1 MNTLEQIADL
11 EKQYLLQTYNRYP
24 IAFSRGKGVFLFD
37 LEGKRYLDFV
47 SGLGVNA
54 LGHAHPRIVKAIREQ
69 AAMLVHISNL
79 YYHEYQGP
87 LAEKLCKLSGLNR
100 AFFSNSGTEAIE
112 GSIKLARLAGHR
124 AGGAAKSR
132 LVALDGS
139 YHGRTFGALSL
150 TGQDKH
156 RKGFEP
162 LLEEVTFV
170 KQNDLASLRAAISDE
185 TCAIV
190 LEPVFGEGG
199 IYECSVE
206 FLQECRALAD
216 RHRAALIFDEIQC
229 GLGRTGTMFA
239 FQSFGVTPDIVAIAK
254 PIAAGLPLGAFIAK
268 EEFASAISPGQHGT
282 TFGGGPLACRVALE
296 FLAIVEEE
304 KLLENVNKVGA
315 YLHQELNALADRHH
329 AALIFD
335 EIQCGLGRTGTMFAF
350 QSFGVTPDI
359 VAIAKPIAAG
369 LPLGAFLAKEEF
381 ASAISPGQHGTT
393 FGGGPLACRVALEF
407 LAIVEEE
414 KLLENVNKVGAY
426 LQQELKALAEK
437 SAAAREVRGRGFIQG
452 IELEI
457 PARPIVDAGLAE
469 GVLFNS
475 TQDTVVR
482 FLPPFLLEEK
492 HVDKGIRVLK
502 KLLGK
507 KRKKAA

>member
-1 MNTLEQIADL
+1 MDSAVIAPTVPASSSPAPATSASPTSLEHVAEL
-11 EKQYLLQTYNRYP
+11 ERKYLLQTYNRYP
-24 IAFSRGKGVFLFD
+24 VVLTRGRGVFLYD
-37 LEGKRYLDFV
+37 IEGKKYLDFV

-54 LGHAHPRIVKAIREQ
+54 LGHAHPRIVKAIRDQ
-69 AAMLVHISNL
+69 AAKLIHVSNL

-87 LAEKLCKLSGLNR
+87 LAEKLCTLSGLNR

-124 AGGAAKSR
+124 AGGEAKCR
-132 LVALDGS
+132 LVALEGS

-162 LLEEVTFV
+162 MLEGVTFV
-170 KQNDLASLRAAISDE
+170 KQNDVEGLRAAINDN

-190 LEPVFGEGG
+190 LEPIFGEGG
-199 IYECSVE
+199 IYECTPE
-206 FLQECRALAD
+206 FLQECRTLAD

-229 GLGRTGTMFA
+229 GLGRTGTIFA

-296 FLAIVEEE
+296 FLSIVE
-304 KLLENVNKVGA
+304 
-315 YLHQELNALADRHH
+315 D
-329 AALIFD
+329 
-335 EIQCGLGRTGTMFAF
+335 
-350 QSFGVTPDI
+350 
-359 VAIAKPIAAG
+359 
-369 LPLGAFLAKEEF
+369 
-381 ASAISPGQHGTT
+381 
-393 FGGGPLACRVALEF
+393 
-407 LAIVEEE
+407 E

-426 LQQELKALAEK
+426 LQQELKAVVEK
-437 SAAAREVRGRGFIQG
+437 RAAAIGVRGRGFIQG
-452 IELEI
+452 IQLEI
-457 PARPIVDAGLAE
+457 PARPIVDEGLAE

-482 FLPPFLLEEK
+482 FLPPFLMEEK

-507 KRKKAA
+507 KRK

>member
-1 MNTLEQIADL
+1 MKTFEQIAEL
-11 EKQYLLQTYNRYP
+11 EKRYLLGTYNRYP
-24 IAFSRGKGVFLFD
+24 IVLTRGKGVFLYD
-37 LEGKRYLDFV
+37 IDDRRYLDFV

-54 LGHAHPRIVKAIREQ
+54 LGHAHPRIVKTIREQ
-69 AAMLVHISNL
+69 AGKLIHVSNL
-79 YYHEYQGP
+79 YYHEYQGE
-87 LAEKLCKLSGLNR
+87 LAEKLCTLAGGSSGGVSSEGGSGEKFR

-124 AGGAAKSR
+124 AGGEGKSR
-132 LVALDGS
+132 LVALQGS

-150 TGQDKH
+150 TGQEKH

-162 LLEEVTFV
+162 MLEDVTFV
-170 KQNDLASLRAAISDE
+170 AQNDVEGLRAAVNDN

-190 LEPVFGEGG
+190 LEPIFGEGG

-216 RHRAALIFDEIQC
+216 RFKVALIFDEIQC

-296 FLAIVEEE
+296 FLAIVDEE
-304 KLLENVNKVGA
+304 KLLENVN
-315 YLHQELNALADRHH
+315 R
-329 AALIFD
+329 
-335 EIQCGLGRTGTMFAF
+335 
-350 QSFGVTPDI
+350 
-359 VAIAKPIAAG
+359 
-369 LPLGAFLAKEEF
+369 
-381 ASAISPGQHGTT
+381 
-393 FGGGPLACRVALEF
+393 
-407 LAIVEEE
+407 
-414 KLLENVNKVGAY
+414 VGAY
-426 LQQELKALAEK
+426 LQQELKAVAEK
-437 SAAAREVRGRGFIQG
+437 SAVAKEVRGRGFIQG
-452 IELEI
+452 INLEI
-457 PARPIVDAGLAE
+457 PARPIVDEALAE

-502 KLLGK
+502 KLLRK
-507 KRKKAA
+507 KRAVASGR

>member
-1 MNTLEQIADL
+1 MTTLEQIVEL
-11 EKQYLLQTYNRYP
+11 ERKYLLTTYNRYP
-24 IAFSRGKGVFLFD
+24 VVLSRGKGVFLYD
-37 LEGKRYLDFV
+37 IEGKRYLDFV
-47 SGLGVNA
+47 AGLGVNA

-69 AAMLVHISNL
+69 AAKLIHVSNL
-79 YYHEYQGP
+79 YYHEYQGA
-87 LAEKLCKLSGLNR
+87 LAEKLCTLSGFHR

-124 AGGAAKSR
+124 AGGEAKCR

-170 KQNDLASLRAAISDE
+170 GRNDLEALRAAVNDN

-190 LEPVFGEGG
+190 LEPIFGEGG

-216 RHRAALIFDEIQC
+216 RHKAALIFDEIQC
-229 GLGRTGTMFA
+229 GLGRTGT
-239 FQSFGVTPDIVAIAK
+239 I
-254 PIAAGLPLGAFIAK
+254 
-268 EEFASAISPGQHGT
+268 
-282 TFGGGPLACRVALE
+282 
-296 FLAIVEEE
+296 
-304 KLLENVNKVGA
+304 
-315 YLHQELNALADRHH
+315 
-329 AALIFD
+329 
-335 EIQCGLGRTGTMFAF
+335 FAF

-407 LAIVEEE
+407 LAIVEDE

-426 LQQELKALAEK
+426 LQHKLKELTEK
-437 SAAAREVRGRGFIQG
+437 RAAAKEVRGRGFIQG
-452 IELEI
+452 IQLDI

-482 FLPPFLLEEK
+482 FLPPFLMDEK
-492 HVDKGIRVLK
+492 HVDRGIRVLN

-507 KRKKAA
+507 RRKAA

>member
-1 MNTLEQIADL
+1 MLA
-11 EKQYLLQTYNRYP
+11 
-24 IAFSRGKGVFLFD
+24 RGKGVFLFD
-37 LEGKRYLDFV
+37 IEGKKYLDFV
-47 SGLGVNA
+47 AGIGVNA
-54 LGHAHPRIVKAIREQ
+54 LGHAHPRIVKAIRDQ
-69 AAMLVHISNL
+69 AAKLIHVSNL

-124 AGGAAKSR
+124 AGGEAKCQ

-150 TGQDKH
+150 TGQEKH

-162 LLEEVTFV
+162 LLGDVTFV
-170 KQNDLASLRAAISDE
+170 KQNDVEGLRAGVNDN

-190 LEPVFGEGG
+190 LEPIFGEGG

-206 FLQECRALAD
+206 FLRECRALAD

-229 GLGRTGTMFA
+229 GLGRTIFA

-254 PIAAGLPLGAFIAK
+254 PIAAGIPLGAFIAK
-268 EEFASAISPGQHGT
+268 EEFATAIAPGQHGT

-296 FLAIVEEE
+296 FL
-304 KLLENVNKVGA
+304 
-315 YLHQELNALADRHH
+315 
-329 AALIFD
+329 
-335 EIQCGLGRTGTMFAF
+335 
-350 QSFGVTPDI
+350 S
-359 VAIAKPIAAG
+359 
-369 LPLGAFLAKEEF
+369 
-381 ASAISPGQHGTT
+381 
-393 FGGGPLACRVALEF
+393 
-407 LAIVEEE
+407 IVEEE

-426 LQQELKALAEK
+426 LQEKLKDLVSK
-437 SAAAREVRGRGFIQG
+437 RNAAIGVRGRGFIQG
-452 IELEI
+452 IQLEI

-482 FLPPFLLEEK
+482 FLPPFLMEEK

-507 KRKKAA
+507 KKAS

>member
-1 MNTLEQIADL
+1 METYEQIA
-11 EKQYLLQTYNRYP
+11 ERERKYLLQTYNRYP
-24 IAFSRGKGVFLFD
+24 VVLSRGKGVFLYD
-37 LEGKRYLDFV
+37 IEGKRYLDFV

-69 AAMLVHISNL
+69 AAKLVHVSNL

-87 LAEKLCKLSGLNR
+87 LAEKLCGLASGASGQKFR
-100 AFFSNSGTEAIE
+100 TFFSNSGTEAIE

-124 AGGAAKSR
+124 AGGETKCR
-132 LVALDGS
+132 LVALEGS

-162 LLEEVTFV
+162 LLEDVTFV
-170 KQNDLASLRAAISDE
+170 KQNDVEGLRAAVNDN

-190 LEPVFGEGG
+190 LEPIFGEGG

-206 FLQECRALAD
+206 FLQECRTLAD

-229 GLGRTGTMFA
+229 GLGRTGTIFA
-239 FQSFGVTPDIVAIAK
+239 FQSFGVMPDIVAIAK

-268 EEFASAISPGQHGT
+268 EEFATAIS
-282 TFGGGPLACRVALE
+282 A
-296 FLAIVEEE
+296 
-304 KLLENVNKVGA
+304 
-315 YLHQELNALADRHH
+315 
-329 AALIFD
+329 
-335 EIQCGLGRTGTMFAF
+335 
-350 QSFGVTPDI
+350 
-359 VAIAKPIAAG
+359 
-369 LPLGAFLAKEEF
+369 
-381 ASAISPGQHGTT
+381 GQHGTT

-426 LQQELKALAEK
+426 LQEKLQELVTKRN
-437 SAAAREVRGRGFIQG
+437 AAVGVRGRGFIQG
-452 IELEI
+452 IQLEI

-482 FLPPFLLEEK
+482 FLPPFLMEEK

-507 KRKKAA
+507 TRKAAA

>member
-1 MNTLEQIADL
+1 MKTFEQIVEL
-11 EKQYLLQTYNRYP
+11 EKKYLLGTYNRYP
-24 IAFSRGKGVFLFD
+24 IVLTRGKGVFLYD
-37 LEGKRYLDFV
+37 LEDRRYLDFV

-54 LGHAHPRIVKAIREQ
+54 LGHAHPRVVKTIREQ
-69 AAMLVHISNL
+69 AGRLIHVSNL
-79 YYHEYQGP
+79 YYHEYQGA
-87 LAEKLCKLSGLNR
+87 LAEKLCTFSGLSR

-124 AGGAAKSR
+124 AGGEGKSR
-132 LVALDGS
+132 LVALQGS

-150 TGQDKH
+150 TGQEKH

-162 LLEEVTFV
+162 MLEEVTFV
-170 KQNDLASLRAAISDE
+170 AQNDLEGLRAAVNDN

-190 LEPVFGEGG
+190 LEPIFGEGG

-206 FLQECRALAD
+206 FLQECRAAAD
-216 RHRAALIFDEIQC
+216 RHR
-229 GLGRTGTMFA
+229 
-239 FQSFGVTPDIVAIAK
+239 
-254 PIAAGLPLGAFIAK
+254 
-268 EEFASAISPGQHGT
+268 
-282 TFGGGPLACRVALE
+282 
-296 FLAIVEEE
+296 
-304 KLLENVNKVGA
+304 
-315 YLHQELNALADRHH
+315 

-381 ASAISPGQHGTT
+381 ANAISPGQHGTT

-407 LAIVEEE
+407 LAIVEDE

-426 LQQELKALAEK
+426 LQQELKTIVEK
-437 SAAAREVRGRGFIQG
+437 SAAAKEVRGRGFIQG
-452 IELEI
+452 INLEI
-457 PARPIVDAGLAE
+457 PARPIVDEALSE

-475 TQDTVVR
+475 TQDTMVR

-502 KLLGK
+502 KLLRK
-507 KRKKAA
+507 KRKAAA

>member
-1 MNTLEQIADL
+1 MNTLEQIAEL
-11 EKQYLLQTYNRYP
+11 ERQYLLQTYNRYP

-69 AAMLVHISNL
+69 AAKLVHVSNL

-124 AGGAAKSR
+124 AGGESKSK

-162 LLEEVTFV
+162 LLEDVTFV
-170 KQNDLASLRAAISDE
+170 KQNDLEGLRAAVNDN

-190 LEPVFGEGG
+190 LEPIFGEGG

-206 FLQECRALAD
+206 FLRECRALAD

-229 GLGRTGTMFA
+229 GLGRTGTIFA
-239 FQSFGVTPDIVAIAK
+239 FQGFGVTPDIVAIAK
-254 PIAAGLPLGAFIAK
+254 PIAAGIPLGAFLVK

-296 FLAIVEEE
+296 YLAIVQEEN
-304 KLLENVNKVGA
+304 LLANVARVGA
-315 YLHQELNALADRHH
+315 YLNHE
-329 AALIFD
+329 
-335 EIQCGLGRTGTMFAF
+335 
-350 QSFGVTPDI
+350 
-359 VAIAKPIAAG
+359 
-369 LPLGAFLAKEEF
+369 
-381 ASAISPGQHGTT
+381 
-393 FGGGPLACRVALEF
+393 
-407 LAIVEEE
+407 
-414 KLLENVNKVGAY
+414 
-426 LQQELKALAEK
+426 LQQLVHNYA
-437 SAAAREVRGRGFIQG
+437 SAREVRGRGLIQG
-452 IELEI
+452 IQLEI
-457 PARPIVDAGLAE
+457 PARPIVDAALAE

-482 FLPPFLLEEK
+482 FLPPFLMEEK
-492 HVDKGIRVLK
+492 HIDKGIRVLK

>member
-1 MNTLEQIADL
+1 MDTPPTLPSGPTDHPTLEQIAER
-11 EKQYLLQTYNRYP
+11 EKKFLLQTYNRYP
-24 IAFSRGKGVFLFD
+24 VALARGKGVFLWD
-37 LEGKRYLDFV
+37 IEGKRYLDFV

-54 LGHAHPRIVKAIREQ
+54 LGHAHPRIVKTIRDQ
-69 AAMLVHISNL
+69 AAKLLHVSNL
-79 YYHEYQGP
+79 YYHQYQGP
-87 LAEKLCKLSGLNR
+87 LAEKLCTLSGLNR

-124 AGGAAKSR
+124 AGGEAKCR
-132 LVALDGS
+132 LVALEGS

-162 LLEEVTFV
+162 MLEGVTFV
-170 KQNDLASLRAAISDE
+170 KQNDIESLRSAVNDD

-190 LEPVFGEGG
+190 LEPIFGEGG
-199 IYECSVE
+199 IYECTPE
-206 FLQECRALAD
+206 FLQECRSLAD

-229 GLGRTGTMFA
+229 GLGRIGTLFA
-239 FQSFGVTPDIVAIAK
+239 FQSFGVTPDIVAVAK

-268 EEFASAISPGQHGT
+268 EEFASAISAGQHGT

-304 KLLENVNKVGA
+304 KLLENINRVGA
-315 YLHQELNALADRHH
+315 YLHHEL
-329 AALIFD
+329 
-335 EIQCGLGRTGTMFAF
+335 EGL
-350 QSFGVTPDI
+350 
-359 VAIAKPIAAG
+359 
-369 LPLGAFLAKEEF
+369 LGK
-381 ASAISPGQHGTT
+381 
-393 FGGGPLACRVALEF
+393 
-407 LAIVEEE
+407 
-414 KLLENVNKVGAY
+414 Y
-426 LQQELKALAEK
+426 
-437 SAAAREVRGRGFIQG
+437 AAATGVRGRGFMQAIQ
-452 IELEI
+452 LEI

-507 KRKKAA
+507 NVKAAA

>member
-1 MNTLEQIADL
+1 MQASGASRSSVLVLSRYAHWALSSGCTASGDVPRKTELRKSLSQPHRNSCLSSFPTSYPVHALINRQANHFSTPEKRIYFNPLIPVKSNLPMDTFEQIA
-11 EKQYLLQTYNRYP
+11 ERERQFLLQTYSRYP
-24 IAFSRGKGVFLFD
+24 VVLTRGKGVFLYD
-37 LEGKRYLDFV
+37 IDGKRYLDFV

-69 AAMLVHISNL
+69 AAKLIHVSNL
-79 YYHEYQGP
+79 YYHQYQGP
-87 LAEKLCKLSGLNR
+87 LAEKLCTLSGLNR

-124 AGGAAKSR
+124 AGGEAKSR
-132 LVALDGS
+132 LVALEGS

-162 LLEEVTFV
+162 LLEDVTFV
-170 KQNDLASLRAAISDE
+170 KQNDLESLRAAVSDN

-190 LEPVFGEGG
+190 LEPIFGEGG

-206 FLQECRALAD
+206 FLRECRALAD
-216 RHRAALIFDEIQC
+216 RHHVALIFDEIQC
-229 GLGRTGTMFA
+229 GLGRTGTIFA

-254 PIAAGLPLGAFIAK
+254 PIAAGFPLGAFLAK
-268 EEFASAISPGQHGT
+268 EEFANAISPGQHGT

-304 KLLENVNKVGA
+304 KLLENV
-315 YLHQELNALADRHH
+315 
-329 AALIFD
+329 
-335 EIQCGLGRTGTMFAF
+335 
-350 QSFGVTPDI
+350 S
-359 VAIAKPIAAG
+359 
-369 LPLGAFLAKEEF
+369 
-381 ASAISPGQHGTT
+381 
-393 FGGGPLACRVALEF
+393 
-407 LAIVEEE
+407 
-414 KLLENVNKVGAY
+414 KVGAY
-426 LQQELKALAEK
+426 LQQQLEGLVQKR
-437 SAAAREVRGRGFIQG
+437 AAATAVRGRGFIQG
-452 IELEI
+452 IQLEI
-457 PARPIVDAGLAE
+457 PARPIVDAALAE

-482 FLPPFLLEEK
+482 FLPPFLMEEK
-492 HVDKGIRVLK
+492 HIDKGIRVLK

-507 KRKKAA
+507 KRKAA